1 MKFNHILFLLLIVAA
16 LVSSCQSDE
25 DPNYE
30 PNGYEKVS
38 YYKIISFNVRY
49 SSAPEIDGDNR
60 WELRRD
66 AAVKMVAEQKPIA
79 MGLQEACP
87 DQIDFLDLNLTGYKH
102 IGVGRDDGKRA
113 GEMMAIY
120 YDTTRLTLL
129 DSGTFWLSETPE
141 KVSIGWD
148 AACNRT
154 CTWGHFKV
162 NDTGFEFLYFNT
174 HLDHLGSQARKNS
187 IKLIVAKMT
196 ELNPDNVPVFLSGDF
211 NSTTDDPIFD
221 PLKASLKDAREV
233 SAISDKIITYN
244 GFGTVTD
251 NPNTRKEWVI
261 DHIFFSGVNPMAFMV
276 LNGNYGV
283 PFISDHYP
291 ISFKF
296 STQTEEQ

>member
-1 MKFNHILFLLLIVAA
+1 MRFNNILFPLMIVAA
-16 LVSSCQSDE
+16 LVSCSQSDAA
-25 DPNYE
+25 PNYE
-30 PNGYEKVS
+30 PNGYEKIS

-66 AAVKMVAEQKPIA
+66 ASVKMVAKHKPLV

-87 DQIDFLDLNLTGYKH
+87 DQIDLLDLNLTGYKH

-154 CTWGHFKV
+154 CTWGHFKMK
-162 NDTGFEFLYFNT
+162 DTDFEFLYFNT
-174 HLDHLGSQARKNS
+174 HLDHLGSLARKNS

-211 NSTTDDPIFD
+211 NSTTDDHIFD
-221 PLKASLKDAREV
+221 PLKASLKDARMM
-233 SAISDKIITYN
+233 SAISDKNITYN

-291 ISFKF
+291 ISFRF
-296 STQTEEQ
+296 RAQTQE

>member
-1 MKFNHILFLLLIVAA
+1 MKFNHILFPLLIVAA
-16 LVSSCQSDE
+16 LVSSCQSNE

-66 AAVKMVAEQKPIA
+66 ASVKMVAKHKPLV

-141 KVSIGWD
+141 KVSLGWD

-187 IKLIVAKMT
+187 IKLIVDKMT

-291 ISFKF
+291 ISFRF
-296 STQTEEQ
+296 RAQTQE

>member
-1 MKFNHILFLLLIVAA
+1 MKFNHILFPLLIVAA

-25 DPNYE
+25 DPKYE
-30 PNGYEKVS
+30 PNGYEKIS

-66 AAVKMVAEQKPIA
+66 ASVKMVAKHKPLV

-129 DSGTFWLSETPE
+129 DSGTFWLSETPD

-174 HLDHLGSQARKNS
+174 HLDHVGSQARRNS

-196 ELNPDNVPVFLSGDF
+196 ELNPNNVPVFLSGDF
-211 NSTTDDPIFD
+211 NSTTDDTIFE

-233 SAISDKIITYN
+233 SAISDKNITYN

-251 NPNTRKEWVI
+251 NTNTRKEWVI
-261 DHIFFSGVNPMAFMV
+261 DHIFFSGVNPMAFRV

-291 ISFKF
+291 ILFTF
-296 STQTEEQ
+296 RAQTGE

>member
-25 DPNYE
+25 DPKYE
-30 PNGYEKVS
+30 PNGYEKIS

-66 AAVKMVAEQKPIA
+66 ASVKMVAKHKPLV

-141 KVSIGWD
+141 KVSLGWD

-154 CTWGHFKV
+154 CTWGHFKMI
-162 NDTGFEFLYFNT
+162 DTDFEFLYFNT
-174 HLDHLGSQARKNS
+174 HLDHVGSLARKNS

-211 NSTTDDPIFD
+211 NSTTDDHIFD

-291 ISFKF
+291 ISFIF

>member
-1 MKFNHILFLLLIVAA
+1 MKFNHILFPLLIVAA

-66 AAVKMVAEQKPIA
+66 ASVKMVAKHKPLV

-174 HLDHLGSQARKNS
+174 HLDHLGSLARKNS

-211 NSTTDDPIFD
+211 NSTTDDTIFE

-233 SAISDKIITYN
+233 SAISDKNITYN
-244 GFGTVTD
+244 GFGKVID
-251 NPNTRKEWVI
+251 NPDTRKEWVI
-261 DHIFFSGVNPMAFMV
+261 DHIFFSGVNPMAFRV

-291 ISFKF
+291 IAFTF
-296 STQTEEQ
+296 RAQTEK

>member
-1 MKFNHILFLLLIVAA
+1 MKFNHILLPLLIVAA

-30 PNGYEKVS
+30 PNGYEKIS

-66 AAVKMVAEQKPIA
+66 ASVKMVAKHKPLV

-154 CTWGHFKV
+154 CTWGHFKMK
-162 NDTGFEFLYFNT
+162 DTDFEFLYFNT
-174 HLDHLGSQARKNS
+174 HLDHLGSLARKNS
-187 IKLIVAKMT
+187 IKLIVDKMT

-291 ISFKF
+291 ISFRF

>member
-1 MKFNHILFLLLIVAA
+1 MKFNHILFPLLIVAA

-30 PNGYEKVS
+30 PNGYEKIS

-66 AAVKMVAEQKPIA
+66 ASVKMVAKHKPLV

-120 YDTTRLTLL
+120 YDTARLTLL

-141 KVSIGWD
+141 KVSLGWD

-154 CTWGHFKV
+154 CTWGHFKMK
-162 NDTGFEFLYFNT
+162 DTDFEFLYFNT
-174 HLDHLGSQARKNS
+174 HLDHLGSLARKNS

-196 ELNPDNVPVFLSGDF
+196 ELNPDNLPVFLSGDF

-291 ISFKF
+291 ISFRF

>member
-1 MKFNHILFLLLIVAA
+1 MKFNHILFPLLIVAA

-154 CTWGHFKV
+154 CTWGHFKMK
-162 NDTGFEFLYFNT
+162 DTDFEFLYFNT
-174 HLDHLGSQARKNS
+174 HLDHLGSLARKNS

-196 ELNPDNVPVFLSGDF
+196 ELNPDNLPVFLSGDF

-291 ISFKF
+291 ISFRF

>member
-1 MKFNHILFLLLIVAA
+1 MIFNHILSPLLIVAA

-66 AAVKMVAEQKPIA
+66 ASLKMVAEQKPLA

-141 KVSIGWD
+141 KVSLGWD

-154 CTWGHFKV
+154 CTWGHFKM
-162 NDTGFEFLYFNT
+162 NDSDFEFLYFNT
-174 HLDHLGSQARKNS
+174 HLDHLGSLARKNS

-233 SAISDKIITYN
+233 SAISHKIITYN

-261 DHIFFSGVNPMAFMV
+261 DHIFFSGVNPMAFRV

-291 ISFKF
+291 ISFTF
-296 STQTEEQ
+296 RAQTGE

>member
-1 MKFNHILFLLLIVAA
+1 MKFNHILFPLLIVAA

-30 PNGYEKVS
+30 PNGYEKIS

-66 AAVKMVAEQKPIA
+66 AAVKMVAQQKPLA

-141 KVSIGWD
+141 KVSLGWD

-154 CTWGHFKV
+154 CTWGHFKMK
-162 NDTGFEFLYFNT
+162 DTDFEFLYFNT
-174 HLDHLGSQARKNS
+174 HLDHLGSLARKNS
-187 IKLIVAKMT
+187 IKLIVDKMT

-221 PLKASLKDAREV
+221 PLKASLKDAREM

-291 ISFKF
+291 ISFRF

>member
-1 MKFNHILFLLLIVAA
+1 MKFNHILSPLLIVAA

-66 AAVKMVAEQKPIA
+66 ASLKMVAEQKPLA

-174 HLDHLGSQARKNS
+174 HLDHLGSLARKNS

-221 PLKASLKDAREV
+221 PLKASLKDARMM

>member
-1 MKFNHILFLLLIVAA
+1 MKFNHILFPLLIVAA

-30 PNGYEKVS
+30 PNGYEKIS

-66 AAVKMVAEQKPIA
+66 ASVKMVAQQKPLA

-154 CTWGHFKV
+154 CTWGHFKMK
-162 NDTGFEFLYFNT
+162 DTDFEFLYFNT
-174 HLDHLGSQARKNS
+174 HLDHLGSLARKNS

-291 ISFKF
+291 ISFRF
-296 STQTEEQ
+296 RAQTQE

>member
-1 MKFNHILFLLLIVAA
+1 MIFNHILSPLLIVAA

-30 PNGYEKVS
+30 PNGYEKIS

-49 SSAPEIDGDNR
+49 SSAPEIDGDNH

-66 AAVKMVAEQKPIA
+66 ASLKMVAEQKPLA
-79 MGLQEACP
+79 LGLQEACP

-141 KVSIGWD
+141 KVSLGWD

-154 CTWGHFKV
+154 CTWGHFKM
-162 NDTGFEFLYFNT
+162 NDSDFEFLYFNT
-174 HLDHLGSQARKNS
+174 HLDHLGSLARKNS

-233 SAISDKIITYN
+233 SAISHKIITYN

-261 DHIFFSGVNPMAFMV
+261 DHIFFSGVNPMAFRV

-291 ISFKF
+291 ISFTF
-296 STQTEEQ
+296 RAQTEE

>member
-1 MKFNHILFLLLIVAA
+1 MKFNHILFPLLIVAA

-66 AAVKMVAEQKPIA
+66 AAVKMVAKHKPLV

-154 CTWGHFKV
+154 CTWGHFKMK
-162 NDTGFEFLYFNT
+162 DTDFEFLYFNT
-174 HLDHLGSQARKNS
+174 HLDHLGSLARKNS

-291 ISFKF
+291 ISFRF
-296 STQTEEQ
+296 RAQTQE

>member
-1 MKFNHILFLLLIVAA
+1 MKFNHILFPLLIVAA

-66 AAVKMVAEQKPIA
+66 ASVKMVAKHKPLV

-148 AACNRT
+148 AACKRT

-174 HLDHLGSQARKNS
+174 HLDHLGSLARKNS
-187 IKLIVAKMT
+187 IKLIVDKMT

-221 PLKASLKDAREV
+221 PLKASLKDARMM

-291 ISFKF
+291 ISFRF
-296 STQTEEQ
+296 RAQTQE

>member
-1 MKFNHILFLLLIVAA
+1 MKFNHILFPLLIVAA

-66 AAVKMVAEQKPIA
+66 AAVKMVAQQKPLA

-154 CTWGHFKV
+154 CTWGHFKMK
-162 NDTGFEFLYFNT
+162 DTDFEFLYFNT
-174 HLDHLGSQARKNS
+174 HLDHLGSLARKNS

-196 ELNPDNVPVFLSGDF
+196 ELNPDNLPVFLSGDF

-291 ISFKF
+291 ISFRF
-296 STQTEEQ
+296 RAQTQE

>member
-1 MKFNHILFLLLIVAA
+1 MKFYNILSPLLIVAA
-16 LVSSCQSDE
+16 LVSSCKSDE

-30 PNGYEKVS
+30 TNEVKKIT
-38 YYKIISFNVRY
+38 YYKIISYNVRF
-49 SSAPEIDGDNR
+49 SSAPETDGDNR

-66 AAVKMVAEQKPIA
+66 ASIKMVAAQKPLA

-87 DQIDFLDLNLTGYKH
+87 DQIDFLDQNLTGYKH
-102 IGVGRDDGKRA
+102 IGVGRDDGNRA

-129 DSGTFWLSETPE
+129 NSGTFWLSDTPD

-174 HLDHLGSQARKNS
+174 HLDHVGSQARRNS
-187 IKLIVAKMT
+187 IKLIVAKMA
-196 ELNPDNVPVFLSGDF
+196 ELNPNNVPVFLSGDF
-211 NSTTDDPIFD
+211 NSTTDDTIFE

-233 SAISDKIITYN
+233 SAISDKNITYN

-251 NPNTRKEWVI
+251 SPNTRKEWVI
-261 DHIFFSGVNPMAFMV
+261 DHIFFSGVNPMAFRV

-291 ISFKF
+291 IAFTF
-296 STQTEEQ
+296 RAQTEK

>member
-1 MKFNHILFLLLIVAA
+1 MKFNNILSPLLIVA
-16 LVSSCQSDE
+16 LSMTCQAVHGSNNDNNE
-25 DPNYE
+25 
-30 PNGYEKVS
+30 
-38 YYKIISFNVRY
+38 YKIISYNVRF
-49 SSAPEIDGDNR
+49 SSAPETDGANR

-66 AAVKMVAEQKPIA
+66 ASIKMVAAQKPLA

-87 DQIDFLDLNLTGYKH
+87 DQIDFLDQNLTGYKH
-102 IGVGRDDGKRA
+102 IGVGRDDGNRA

-129 DSGTFWLSETPE
+129 NSGTFWLSDTPD

-174 HLDHLGSQARKNS
+174 HLDHVGSQARRNS
-187 IKLIVAKMT
+187 IKLIVAKMA
-196 ELNPDNVPVFLSGDF
+196 ELNPNNVPVFLSGDF
-211 NSTTDDPIFD
+211 NSTTDDTIFE

-233 SAISDKIITYN
+233 SAISDKNITYN
-244 GFGTVTD
+244 GFGKVID
-251 NPNTRKEWVI
+251 NPDTRKEWVI
-261 DHIFFSGVNPMAFMV
+261 DHIFFSGVNPVAFRVVMC
-276 LNGNYGV
+276 NFGV

-291 ISFKF
+291 IAFKF
-296 STQTEEQ
+296 RTQTEK

>member
-1 MKFNHILFLLLIVAA
+1 MKFNHILFPLLIVAA

-30 PNGYEKVS
+30 PNGYEKIS

-66 AAVKMVAEQKPIA
+66 ASVKMVAKHKPLV

-154 CTWGHFKV
+154 CTWGHFKMK
-162 NDTGFEFLYFNT
+162 DTDFEFLYFNT
-174 HLDHLGSQARKNS
+174 HLDHLGSLARKNS

-196 ELNPDNVPVFLSGDF
+196 ELNPDNLPVFLSGDF

-233 SAISDKIITYN
+233 SAISDKNITYN
-244 GFGTVTD
+244 GFGKVTD
-251 NPNTRKEWVI
+251 NPDARKEWVI

-291 ISFKF
+291 ISFRF
-296 STQTEEQ
+296 STQTEE

>member
-1 MKFNHILFLLLIVAA
+1 MKFNHILSPLLIVAA

-30 PNGYEKVS
+30 PNGYEKIS

-66 AAVKMVAEQKPIA
+66 AAVKMVAQQKPLA

-141 KVSIGWD
+141 KVSLGWD

-154 CTWGHFKV
+154 CTWGHFKMK
-162 NDTGFEFLYFNT
+162 DTDLEFLYFNT
-174 HLDHLGSQARKNS
+174 HLDHLGSLARKNS
-187 IKLIVAKMT
+187 IKLIAAKMT

>member
-1 MKFNHILFLLLIVAA
+1 MKFNNIISPLLIVA
-16 LVSSCQSDE
+16 LSMTCQAVHGSNNDNNE
-25 DPNYE
+25 
-30 PNGYEKVS
+30 
-38 YYKIISFNVRY
+38 YKIISYNVRF
-49 SSAPEIDGDNR
+49 SSAPETDGDNR

-66 AAVKMVAEQKPIA
+66 ASIKMVAAQKPLA

-87 DQIDFLDLNLTGYKH
+87 DQIDFLDQNLTGYKH
-102 IGVGRDDGKRA
+102 IGVGRDDGNRS

-129 DSGTFWLSETPE
+129 NSGTFWLSDTPD

-162 NDTGFEFLYFNT
+162 NDTCFEFLYFNT
-174 HLDHLGSQARKNS
+174 HLDHVGSQARRNS
-187 IKLIVAKMT
+187 IKLIVAKMA
-196 ELNPDNVPVFLSGDF
+196 ELNPNNVPVFLSGDF
-211 NSTTDDPIFD
+211 NSTTDDTIFE

-244 GFGTVTD
+244 GFGKVTD
-251 NPNTRKEWVI
+251 NPDSRKEWVI
-261 DHIFFSGVNPMAFMV
+261 DHIFFSGVNPLAFRV
-276 LNGNYGV
+276 LNCNFGV

>member
-1 MKFNHILFLLLIVAA
+1 MKFNHILFPLLIVAA

-30 PNGYEKVS
+30 PNGYEKIS

-66 AAVKMVAEQKPIA
+66 AAVKMVAQQKPLA

-154 CTWGHFKV
+154 CTWGHFKMK
-162 NDTGFEFLYFNT
+162 DTDFEFLYFNT
-174 HLDHLGSQARKNS
+174 HLDHLGSLARKNS

-196 ELNPDNVPVFLSGDF
+196 ELNPDNLPVFLSGDF

-291 ISFKF
+291 ISFRF

>member
-1 MKFNHILFLLLIVAA
+1 MKFYNILSPLLIVA
-16 LVSSCQSDE
+16 LSMTCQAVHGSNNDNNE
-25 DPNYE
+25 
-30 PNGYEKVS
+30 
-38 YYKIISFNVRY
+38 YKIISYNVRF
-49 SSAPEIDGDNR
+49 SSAPETDGDNR

-66 AAVKMVAEQKPIA
+66 ASIKLVAEQKPLA

-87 DQIDFLDLNLTGYKH
+87 DQIDFLDQNLTGYKH
-102 IGVGRDDGKRA
+102 IGVGRDDGNRA

-129 DSGTFWLSETPE
+129 NSGTFWLSDTPD

-148 AACNRT
+148 AACKRT

-174 HLDHLGSQARKNS
+174 HLDHAGSQARRNS
-187 IKLIVAKMT
+187 IKLIVAKMA
-196 ELNPDNVPVFLSGDF
+196 ELNPNNVPVFLSGDF
-211 NSTTDDPIFD
+211 NSTTDDTIFE

-233 SAISDKIITYN
+233 SAISDKNITYN

-251 NPNTRKEWVI
+251 SPNTRKEWVI
-261 DHIFFSGVNPMAFMV
+261 DHIFFSGVNPMAFRV

-291 ISFKF
+291 IAFTF
-296 STQTEEQ
+296 RAQTEK

>member
-1 MKFNHILFLLLIVAA
+1 MKFNNILSPLLIVA
-16 LVSSCQSDE
+16 LSMTCQAVHGSNNDNNE
-25 DPNYE
+25 
-30 PNGYEKVS
+30 
-38 YYKIISFNVRY
+38 YKIISYNVRF
-49 SSAPEIDGDNR
+49 SSAPETDGANR

-66 AAVKMVAEQKPIA
+66 ASIKMVAEQKPLA

-87 DQIDFLDLNLTGYKH
+87 DQIDFLDQNLTGYKH
-102 IGVGRDDGKRA
+102 IGVGRDDGNRA

-129 DSGTFWLSETPE
+129 NSGTFWLSDTPD

-174 HLDHLGSQARKNS
+174 HLDHAGSQARRNS
-187 IKLIVAKMT
+187 IKLIVTKMA
-196 ELNPDNVPVFLSGDF
+196 ELNPNNVPVFLSGDF
-211 NSTTDDPIFD
+211 NSTTDDTIFE

-233 SAISDKIITYN
+233 SAISDKNITYN

-251 NPNTRKEWVI
+251 SPNTRKEWVI
-261 DHIFFSGVNPMAFMV
+261 DHIFFSGVNPMAFRV

-291 ISFKF
+291 IAFTF
-296 STQTEEQ
+296 RAQTEK

>member
-1 MKFNHILFLLLIVAA
+1 MKFNHILFPLLIVAA

-66 AAVKMVAEQKPIA
+66 ASVKMVAKHKPLV

-221 PLKASLKDAREV
+221 PLKASLKDARMM
-233 SAISDKIITYN
+233 SAISDKNITYN
-244 GFGTVTD
+244 GFGKVTD
-251 NPNTRKEWVI
+251 NPDARKEWVI

>member
-1 MKFNHILFLLLIVAA
+1 MKFNNILSPLLIVA
-16 LVSSCQSDE
+16 LSMTCQAVHGSNNDNNE
-25 DPNYE
+25 
-30 PNGYEKVS
+30 
-38 YYKIISFNVRY
+38 YKIISYNVRL
-49 SSAPEIDGDNR
+49 SSAPETDGDNR

-66 AAVKMVAEQKPIA
+66 ASIKMVAAQKPLA
-79 MGLQEACP
+79 MGLQEACS
-87 DQIDFLDLNLTGYKH
+87 DQIDFLDQNLTGYKH
-102 IGVGRDDGKRA
+102 IGVGRDDGNRA

-129 DSGTFWLSETPE
+129 NSGTFWLSDTPD

-174 HLDHLGSQARKNS
+174 HLDHAGSQARMNS
-187 IKLIVAKMT
+187 VKLIVAKMA
-196 ELNPDNVPVFLSGDF
+196 ELNPNNVPVFLSGDF
-211 NSTTDDPIFD
+211 NSTTDDTIFE

-233 SAISDKIITYN
+233 SAISDKNITYN
-244 GFGTVTD
+244 GFGKVID
-251 NPNTRKEWVI
+251 NPDTRKEWVI
-261 DHIFFSGVNPMAFMV
+261 DHIFFSGVNPMAFRV

-291 ISFKF
+291 IAFTF
-296 STQTEEQ
+296 RAQTEK

>member
-1 MKFNHILFLLLIVAA
+1 MNFNHILLPLLIVAA

-66 AAVKMVAEQKPIA
+66 ASVKMVAKHKPLV

-154 CTWGHFKV
+154 CTWGHFKMK
-162 NDTGFEFLYFNT
+162 DTDFEFLYFNT
-174 HLDHLGSQARKNS
+174 HLDHLGSLARKNS
-187 IKLIVAKMT
+187 IKLIVDKMT

-291 ISFKF
+291 ISFRF
-296 STQTEEQ
+296 RAQTQE

>member
-1 MKFNHILFLLLIVAA
+1 MKFNHILFPLLIVAA

-141 KVSIGWD
+141 KVSLGWD

-154 CTWGHFKV
+154 CTWGHFKMK
-162 NDTGFEFLYFNT
+162 DTDFEFLYFNT
-174 HLDHLGSQARKNS
+174 HLDHLGSLARKNS
-187 IKLIVAKMT
+187 IKLIVDKMT

-291 ISFKF
+291 ISFRF
-296 STQTEEQ
+296 RAQTQE

>member
-1 MKFNHILFLLLIVAA
+1 MIFNHILSPLLIVAA

-60 WELRRD
+60 WELHRD
-66 AAVKMVAEQKPIA
+66 ASLKMVAEQKPLA

-129 DSGTFWLSETPE
+129 NSGTFWLSETPE
-141 KVSIGWD
+141 KVSLGWD

-174 HLDHLGSQARKNS
+174 HLDHLGSLARKNS
-187 IKLIVAKMT
+187 INLIVDNMT

-233 SAISDKIITYN
+233 SAISHKIITYN

-261 DHIFFSGVNPMAFMV
+261 DHIFFSGVNPMAFRV

-291 ISFKF
+291 IAFKF
-296 STQTEEQ
+296 RTQTEK

>member
-1 MKFNHILFLLLIVAA
+1 MKFYNILSLLLIVAA
-16 LVSSCQSDE
+16 LVSSCKSDE
-25 DPNYE
+25 GPNDE
-30 PNGYEKVS
+30 TNEVKKIT
-38 YYKIISFNVRY
+38 YYKIISYNVRF
-49 SSAPEIDGDNR
+49 SSVPETDGSNR

-66 AAVKMVAEQKPIA
+66 ASIKMVAAQKPLA
-79 MGLQEACP
+79 MGLQEACS
-87 DQIDFLDLNLTGYKH
+87 DQIDFLDQNLTGYKH
-102 IGVGRDDGKRA
+102 IGVGRDDGNRA

-129 DSGTFWLSETPE
+129 NSGTFWLSETPD

-174 HLDHLGSQARKNS
+174 HLDHVGRQARRNS
-187 IKLIVAKMT
+187 IKLIVAKMA
-196 ELNPDNVPVFLSGDF
+196 ELNPNNVPVFLSGDF
-211 NSTTDDPIFD
+211 NSTTDDTIFE

-233 SAISDKIITYN
+233 SAISDKNITYN

-251 NPNTRKEWVI
+251 SPNTRKEWVI

-291 ISFKF
+291 ISFRF
-296 STQTEEQ
+296 RAQTQE

>member
-1 MKFNHILFLLLIVAA
+1 MKFNHILFPLLIVAA

-79 MGLQEACP
+79 MGLKEACP

-141 KVSIGWD
+141 KVSLGWD

-154 CTWGHFKV
+154 CTWGHFKMK
-162 NDTGFEFLYFNT
+162 DTDFEFLYFNT
-174 HLDHLGSQARKNS
+174 HLDHLGSLARKNS

-196 ELNPDNVPVFLSGDF
+196 ELNPDNLPVFLSGDF

-291 ISFKF
+291 ISFRF

>member
-1 MKFNHILFLLLIVAA
+1 MKFNHILLPLLIVAA

-30 PNGYEKVS
+30 PNGYEKIS

-66 AAVKMVAEQKPIA
+66 ASVKMVAKHKPLV

-187 IKLIVAKMT
+187 IKLIVDKMT

-221 PLKASLKDAREV
+221 PLKASLKDARMM
-233 SAISDKIITYN
+233 SAISDKNITYN
-244 GFGTVTD
+244 GFGKVTD
-251 NPNTRKEWVI
+251 NPDARKEWVI

-291 ISFKF
+291 ISFRF
-296 STQTEEQ
+296 RAQAQE

>member
-1 MKFNHILFLLLIVAA
+1 MKFNHILMPLLIVAA

-30 PNGYEKVS
+30 PNGYEKIS

-66 AAVKMVAEQKPIA
+66 AAVKMVAQQKPLA

-174 HLDHLGSQARKNS
+174 HLDHLGSLARKNS
-187 IKLIVAKMT
+187 IKLIVDKMT

-221 PLKASLKDAREV
+221 PLKASLKDAREM

>member
-1 MKFNHILFLLLIVAA
+1 MKFNHILSPLLIVAA

-25 DPNYE
+25 VPNYE
-30 PNGYEKVS
+30 PNGYEKIS

-66 AAVKMVAEQKPIA
+66 ASLKMVAEQKPLA

-174 HLDHLGSQARKNS
+174 HLDHLGSLARKNS
-187 IKLIVAKMT
+187 INLIVDKMT

-221 PLKASLKDAREV
+221 PLKASLKDARMM
-233 SAISDKIITYN
+233 SAISDKNITYN
-244 GFGTVTD
+244 GFGKVTD
-251 NPNTRKEWVI
+251 NPDSRKEWVI

-291 ISFKF
+291 ISFRF
-296 STQTEEQ
+296 RAQTQE

>member
-1 MKFNHILFLLLIVAA
+1 MIFNHILSPLLIVAA

-66 AAVKMVAEQKPIA
+66 ASLKMVAEQKPLA

-141 KVSIGWD
+141 KVSLGWD

-154 CTWGHFKV
+154 CTWGHFKM
-162 NDTGFEFLYFNT
+162 NDSDFEFLYFNT
-174 HLDHLGSQARKNS
+174 HLDHVGSLARKNS

-233 SAISDKIITYN
+233 SAISHKIITYN

-261 DHIFFSGVNPMAFMV
+261 DHIFFSGVNPMAFRV

-291 ISFKF
+291 ISFTF
-296 STQTEEQ
+296 RAQTEE

>member
-1 MKFNHILFLLLIVAA
+1 MKFNHILFPLLIVAA

-30 PNGYEKVS
+30 PNGYEKIS

-66 AAVKMVAEQKPIA
+66 ASVKMVAKHKPLV

-87 DQIDFLDLNLTGYKH
+87 EQIDFLDLNLTGYKH

-221 PLKASLKDAREV
+221 PLKASLKDARMM
-233 SAISDKIITYN
+233 SAISDKNITYN
-244 GFGTVTD
+244 GFGKVTD
-251 NPNTRKEWVI
+251 NPDARKEWVI

>member
-1 MKFNHILFLLLIVAA
+1 MKFNHILFPLLIVAA

-66 AAVKMVAEQKPIA
+66 ASVKMVAKHKPLV

-154 CTWGHFKV
+154 CTWGHFKMK
-162 NDTGFEFLYFNT
+162 DTDFEFLYFNT
-174 HLDHLGSQARKNS
+174 HLDHLGSLARKNS

-196 ELNPDNVPVFLSGDF
+196 ELNPDNLPVFLSGDF

-291 ISFKF
+291 ISFRF